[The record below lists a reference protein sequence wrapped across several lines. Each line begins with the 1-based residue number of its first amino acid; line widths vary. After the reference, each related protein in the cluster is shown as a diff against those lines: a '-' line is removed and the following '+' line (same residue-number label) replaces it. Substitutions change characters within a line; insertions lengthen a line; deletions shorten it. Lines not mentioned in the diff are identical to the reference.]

1 MTPLMCAVIS
11 CNNDR
16 DSDGEECSTNTIEE
30 LIAQG
35 AKVNAKSDRLEE
47 TALHLA
53 ARFLHAAAA
62 KKLLEH
68 GTNANAQDKSGR
80 TPLHTAVGSDAI
92 DVFRVRFYFSRYRAS
107 KLSHGTHSCGA
118 LCFCCGALCNVSIQD
133 VLFP

>member
-11 CNNDR
+11 CNDR
-16 DSDGEECSTNTIEE
+16 DSDGEEISANTIEE

-35 AKVNAKSDRLEE
+35 SNVNAQSDDQKE

-53 ARFLHAAAA
+53 ARFGHPAAA

-68 GTNANAQDKSGR
+68 GANANAEDQSGR

-92 DVFRVRFYFSRYRAS
+92 DVFRV
-107 KLSHGTHSCGA
+107 CGQA
-118 LCFCCGALCNVSIQD
+118 NT
-133 VLFP
+133 